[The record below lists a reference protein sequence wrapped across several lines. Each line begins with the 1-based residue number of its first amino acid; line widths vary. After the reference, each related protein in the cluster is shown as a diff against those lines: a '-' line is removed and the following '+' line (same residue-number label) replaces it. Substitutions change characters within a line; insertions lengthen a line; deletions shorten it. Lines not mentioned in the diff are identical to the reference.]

1 MKDDV
6 YNYLFD
12 GPFQAYCKKF
22 IDYKRSLGFKICEP
36 YCHRL
41 RDMDN
46 LFARFLL
53 DQVELTINKEMAE
66 TYVALRENESVKT
79 QLLRMSTIRQFALF
93 MNRIGFNFYVYP
105 ETAFPKANDV
115 FVPYIFT
122 HEEITRLASVLDKIP
137 FLSGNPKQHLVYPML
152 FRILYG
158 CGLRLNEALNLRFS
172 DLDMVHG
179 HIILNNTKN
188 NSQRMLPM
196 SSSLLDYCRRYV
208 EKMSFDPQYGGYYFP
223 SCRGQNLHT
232 GSVYYRLREFM
243 RKANISKENGKPPR
257 IHDLRHTF
265 AVHSL
270 EKMVAEGRDIYCSL
284 PILSTYLG
292 HQGIESTEKYLRLT
306 KESFSTLIERMENYY
321 TDVFP
326 EVNHG
331 QA

>member
-1 MKDDV
+1 
-6 YNYLFD
+6 
-12 GPFQAYCKKF
+12 
-22 IDYKRSLGFKICEP
+22 
-36 YCHRL
+36 
-41 RDMDN
+41 
-46 LFARFLL
+46 
-53 DQVELTINKEMAE
+53 
-66 TYVALRENESVKT
+66 
-79 QLLRMSTIRQFALF
+79 
-93 MNRIGFNFYVYP
+93 
-105 ETAFPKANDV
+105 
-115 FVPYIFT
+115 
-122 HEEITRLASVLDKIP
+122 
-137 FLSGNPKQHLVYPML
+137 
-152 FRILYG
+152 
-158 CGLRLNEALNLRFS
+158 
-172 DLDMVHG
+172 
-179 HIILNNTKN
+179 
-188 NSQRMLPM
+188 M